1 MIGSLTL
8 EQAREV
14 VGGLRQGADVS
25 FAAVSTDTRT
35 LQPGDLFVALKGPSF
50 DGNSFVATAQER
62 GASAALVS
70 APVATTLPTLRVD
83 DTRIA
88 LGQLGHANR
97 RQSSALVV
105 GLTGSQGKTSVK
117 EMTAAILAQMGPV
130 HATRGNLNNDIGV
143 PLTLLQLNAQHRFA
157 VIEMGA
163 NAPGEIAYT
172 TRLVEPDLALITN
185 IAPTHL
191 EGFGS
196 LNGVATAKAELWQ
209 GLRTGGRAIVNL
221 DDVNIP
227 PYVKPQG
234 GQKLVGISAAGRSQA
249 VYGVDAIEDLGLDG
263 SRFSVWTPRGKVM
276 LRMSLPG
283 RHNVGNALAAIALAV
298 EAGASLEHVERG
310 LAGMRSVKGR
320 LVVKQG
326 RAGATVI
333 DDSYNA
339 SPASFKAAID
349 VLKGRPGT
357 RIVVAGDM
365 GELGTE
371 KQAAHER
378 LGAYAHA
385 MGIELFM
392 GTGELTRL
400 AVQAFGAKGVFTP
413 DWQAL
418 AAAVLPLLAPDVTV
432 LVKGSRS
439 AGMER
444 VVKQLLPDEA

>member
-14 VGGLRQGADVS
+14 IGGVRTGADAS
-25 FAAVSTDTRT
+25 FSAVSTDTRT
-35 LQPGDLFVALKGPSF
+35 LQPGELFIALKGPSF
-50 DGNSFVATAQER
+50 DGNAFVATAQAS
-62 GASAALVS
+62 GASAALIS
-70 APVATTLPTLRVD
+70 APVETSLPTLRVD

-88 LGQLGHANR
+88 LGRLGRANR
-97 RQSSALVV
+97 AKSSATVI

-117 EMTAAILAQMGPV
+117 EMTAAILAQVGAV

-143 PLTLLQLNAQHRFA
+143 PLTLLQINAQHRFA

-172 TRLVEPDLALITN
+172 TQLAQPDLALITN

-196 LNGVATAKAELWQ
+196 LSGVATAKAELWQ
-209 GLRTGGRAIVNL
+209 GLRSGGRAIVNL
-221 DDVNIP
+221 DDINIP
-227 PYVKPQG
+227 RYVKPTQ
-234 GQKLVGISAAGRSQA
+234 GQKLVGISAAGQSNA
-249 VYGVDAIEDLGLDG
+249 MYGVDAIEDLGLEG
-263 SRFSVWTPRGKVM
+263 SRFSVWTPRGKTR
-276 LRMSLPG
+276 LRLALPG
-283 RHNVGNALAAIALAV
+283 RHNVANALAALALAM
-298 EAGASLEHVERG
+298 EAGASLDQVERG

-326 RAGATVI
+326 RGGATVI

-371 KQAAHER
+371 KQSAHER
-378 LGAYAHA
+378 LGAYAHE

-400 AVQAFGAKGVFTP
+400 AVQAFGAKGVHTA

-444 VVKQLLPDEA
+444 VVRQLLPDEA